1 MDKPNKIIF
10 LSAGI
15 PYIAED
21 RDSKYF
27 ESADIIAIRDSVRA
41 LATLS
46 VLNNWQIVWGGQPSI
61 TPLIKHVMETLKAS
75 KQHNVKLYQSKYFVK
90 DFPEEN
96 SYFEQIVLT
105 KNIEGDKGKSL
116 EEMRARML
124 KDNTFSVAI
133 FIGGM
138 DGIEN
143 EFEMFKKFYPSVPAY
158 PIASTGGGALE
169 LFKKFEKCYD
179 FPKVLKTEY
188 AYMDL
193 MKKLI
198 IK

>member
-1 MDKPNKIIF
+1 MDKPDKIIF

-15 PYIAED
+15 PYVAD
-21 RDSKYF
+21 GRDSKYF
-27 ESADIIAIRDSVRA
+27 ESADIFAIRDSVRA

-90 DFPEEN
+90 EFPKEN
-96 SYFEQIVLT
+96 IYFEQRILT
-105 KNIEGDKGKSL
+105 EDIDNDKEKSL
-116 EEMRARML
+116 LEMRERMF
-124 KDNTFSVAI
+124 KDNAFSVAI

-138 DGIEN
+138 DGIEK
-143 EFEMFKKFYPSVPAY
+143 EFEIFKTIYPSIPAY

-169 LFKKFEKCYD
+169 VFNKFEKCYE
-179 FPKVLKTEY
+179 FPEVLKVEY

-193 MKKLI
+193 FKKLI
-198 IK
+198 VK